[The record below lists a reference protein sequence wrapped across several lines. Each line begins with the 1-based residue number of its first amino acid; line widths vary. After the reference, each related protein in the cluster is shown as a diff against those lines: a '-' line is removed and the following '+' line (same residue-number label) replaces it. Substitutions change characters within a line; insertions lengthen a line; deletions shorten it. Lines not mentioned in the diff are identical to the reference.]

1 MIDYYLYPFIWLLKK
16 SRFLSALSCRL
27 TQLTGK
33 SKYRIHPKHLI
44 NKKEAWYLKDI
55 NKSDVVLDLGSSNG
69 QHTIKTAKKC
79 RKIIGVDYDNLQL
92 KIAKAAAKDKM
103 INNVKFLKYDLEKRL
118 PFNSNYFDKVL
129 CLDILEH
136 LNKRKQFLLE
146 VKRVLKLKG
155 MVFIAVPNKNTSWK
169 KWQKKAGLNF
179 YSDPDHKIEYSLLEV
194 KKLFSQTGF
203 KILDIKPI
211 VYDTPYA
218 GFIDLIGGFSLKL
231 YRRLSLWKKNKVR
244 HSIVP
249 DKVKDNLKES
259 IGFRVKVEKC

>member
-1 MIDYYLYPFIWLLKK
+1 MQKLKFLYTYLFTWLLKK
-16 SRFLSALSCRL
+16 SKNLSALSCRL

-44 NKKEAWYLKDI
+44 NRKKAWYLKDI
-55 NKSDVVLDLGSSNG
+55 NSNDVVLDLGCSNG
-69 QHTIKTAKKC
+69 QHIIKTAEKC
-79 RKIIGVDYDNLQL
+79 RKIIGVDYDKLQL
-92 KIAKAAAKDKM
+92 KIAKAAAKDKK
-103 INNVKFLKYDLEKRL
+103 IKNTSFLKYDLEKRL

-169 KWQKKAGLNF
+169 KLQKKAGLNF
-179 YSDPDHKIEYSLLEV
+179 YTDPDHKIEYSLSKV
-194 KKLFSQTGF
+194 KKLFSQAGF

-218 GFIDLIGGFSLKL
+218 GFIDLIGGISLKWYEKL
-231 YRRLSLWKKNKVR
+231 NLWKKKKVE
-244 HSIVP
+244 
-249 DKVKDNLKES
+249 DNLKES
-259 IGFRVKVEKC
+259 IGFRIKMRKI